1 MHISEPSGHVP
12 TPGHILHIN
21 WLTKAQWP
29 LSTPSWVQKQ
39 PSHAQG
45 GELELEEELLEEL
58 EELELEEE
66 LDEELELEEL
76 EELELDEELDEE
88 LELEE
93 ELDEEL
99 DEELELEE
107 LELEELEL
115 EELELEELEEELLEE
130 LEEELLEEE
139 LLEELDEELELE
151 ELELEELELEEEL
164 LEEGHVTEYADLTTR
179 NPIVGLL
186 ASPGNQDLRT
196 DERTFTELSS
206 KLPPRTTRRVPVVG
220 PVGSIDGLEV

>member
-99 DEELELEE
+99 ELEE

-151 ELELEELELEEEL
+151 ELELEELE